1 MLLFLLCHPFPLL
14 DNYGPALYND
24 IIGIYILAQV
34 GYPIV
39 GKDSRR
45 RRYNQQTGG
54 EVVQKEKKGGLLG
67 TAAVMAVI
75 ILAAKALGLLRDIL
89 VGTAYGT
96 TAPAVAYET
105 ASRLPVLIFDFV
117 IGGVVSAAF
126 IPVFSDLLVRE
137 GKKSAMR
144 FAASYVNLI
153 FLLTSILTVAG
164 VAFASPLVD
173 LLAPELA
180 PEVKALAVEL
190 TRILFPMVIC
200 TGLAFSFVGILQ
212 SMGEFR
218 IPALISLVSNLIM
231 VGYLLFFLD
240 DFGVH
245 GLAVAMLCGWGA
257 QALIQAP
264 KLRQFG
270 FRLVPSAGIL
280 SPHIVRS
287 LKLALPILVGTW
299 TQPLCTVINTN
310 FASAMDGGRAIT
322 ALGYANRLYTI
333 LVGVFAFV
341 ATNLLFP
348 HFSRAAAAGDTDT
361 SRRLMFTSVK
371 TLSFII
377 APIAAGLAV
386 LAEPITAILFERRA
400 FTPADT
406 ALTATAL
413 RCFAVGMLFMAAN
426 EVLSKSFFAEN
437 RPKIP
442 MITSLIAMV
451 VNVGLVVVLS
461 RFGIGG
467 IALSSGI
474 AVAVQCLGNAIAY
487 CRVFRTRFA
496 RADLLDLGK
505 SVLAALIMGGAV
517 YVCLPHLPGGYFVQ
531 TVLSVLI
538 GAIVYAAGVLLLRSE
553 EASFVIARVK
563 RTGK

>member
-1 MLLFLLCHPFPLL
+1 MISSISIF
-14 DNYGPALYND
+14 
-24 IIGIYILAQV
+24 
-34 GYPIV
+34 
-39 GKDSRR
+39 SRR
-45 RRYNQQTGG
+45 RDILYYRRSIGEYHFGRGG
-54 EVVQKEKKGGLLG
+54 EVVKNEKKGGLLG
-67 TAAVMAVI
+67 TAAMMA
-75 ILAAKALGLLRDIL
+75 ILIFAAKALGLLRDSL
-89 VGTAYGT
+89 VAGAYGT
-96 TAPAVAYET
+96 TAPAIAYET

-144 FAASYVNLI
+144 YAASYVNLI
-153 FLLTSILTVAG
+153 FCLTSILTVAG
-164 VAFASPLVD
+164 VVFASPLVD
-173 LLAPELA
+173 LLAPKLA
-180 PEVKALAVEL
+180 PDVKTLAVEL
-190 TRILFPMVIC
+190 TRIMFPMVIC

-218 IPALISLVSNLIM
+218 IPAVISLVSNLIM

-240 DFGVH
+240 DFGVY

-257 QALIQAP
+257 QALIQVP
-264 KLRQFG
+264 KLRKLG
-270 FRLVPSAGIL
+270 FRVSLRAGIF
-280 SPHIVRS
+280 SPHILRS
-287 LKLALPILVGTW
+287 LKLALPILIGTW
-299 TQPLCTVINTN
+299 TQPLCTVINTSY
-310 FASAMDGGRAIT
+310 ASAMNGGRAIT

-333 LVGVFAFV
+333 IVGVFAFV

-348 HFSRAAAAGDTDT
+348 HFSRAAASGDTGT

-377 APIAAGLAV
+377 APIAVGLAV
-386 LAEPITAILFERRA
+386 LAEPITAILFERRE

-442 MITSLIAMV
+442 MITSLVAMGI
-451 VNVGLVVVLS
+451 NVGLVIVLS
-461 RFGIGG
+461 PLGVAG

-474 AVAVQCLGNAIAY
+474 AVAVQCVGNAIAY
-487 CRVFRTRFA
+487 CRVFGTRFPVS
-496 RADLLDLGK
+496 DLWDMGK
-505 SVLAALIMGGAV
+505 SVLAALGMGGAV
-517 YVCLPHLPGGYFVQ
+517 YVCLPYLPGGHLIT
-531 TVLSVLI
+531 TVLAVLI
-538 GAIVYAAGVLLLRSE
+538 GAAVYAVLATLLHSE
-553 EASFVIARVK
+553 EIFFVLGK
-563 RTGK
+563 RTKKPTENNEVNP

>member
-1 MLLFLLCHPFPLL
+1 M
-14 DNYGPALYND
+14 
-24 IIGIYILAQV
+24 
-34 GYPIV
+34 
-39 GKDSRR
+39 RE
-45 RRYNQQTGG
+45 GG
-54 EVVQKEKKGGLLG
+54 EVVGKEKKNGLLG

-75 ILAAKALGLLRDIL
+75 VFAAKALGLLRDTL
-89 VGTAYGT
+89 VANAYGM

-144 FAASYVNLI
+144 YAASYVNLI
-153 FLLTSILTVAG
+153 LLISAVLTAVG
-164 VAFASPLVD
+164 VVFASPLVD

-180 PEVKALAVEL
+180 PDVKGLAVEL

-218 IPALISLVSNLIM
+218 IPAMISLVSNLIM

-257 QALIQAP
+257 QALVQVP

-270 FRLVPSAGIL
+270 FRLSLREGIV
-280 SPHIVRS
+280 SPHITRS
-287 LKLALPILVGTW
+287 LKLAVPILIGTW
-299 TQPLCTVINTN
+299 TQPICTVINTN
-310 FASAMDGGRAIT
+310 FASAMNEGRAIT

-333 LVGVFAFV
+333 IVGVFAFV
-341 ATNLLFP
+341 ATNLLYP
-348 HFSRAAAAGDTDT
+348 YFSRAVATGDTGT

-386 LAEPITAILFERRA
+386 LAQPIAAILYDEQSLLRRKPTEDSYDHLLDRHGGQYGSGGD
-400 FTPADT
+400 FVPFWDRWNRYF
-406 ALTATAL
+406 L
-413 RCFAVGMLFMAAN
+413 RHRRGRAVHWKCHRLLPC
-426 EVLSKSFFAEN
+426 VR
-437 RPKIP
+437 RPFP
-442 MITSLIAMV
+442 RLRS
-451 VNVGLVVVLS
+451 VGY
-461 RFGIGG
+461 RQIRPGGIGDGRGCGCMLAPSARRISDTNGTVRSDRCRSVCPCDLASPLRGGG
-467 IALSSGI
+467 IYS
-474 AVAVQCLGNAIAY
+474 
-487 CRVFRTRFA
+487 
-496 RADLLDLGK
+496 
-505 SVLAALIMGGAV
+505 LASDG
-517 YVCLPHLPGGYFVQ
+517 Q
-531 TVLSVLI
+531 K
-538 GAIVYAAGVLLLRSE
+538 E
-553 EASFVIARVK
+553 
-563 RTGK
+563 

>member
-1 MLLFLLCHPFPLL
+1 M
-14 DNYGPALYND
+14 G
-24 IIGIYILAQV
+24 
-34 GYPIV
+34 
-39 GKDSRR
+39 
-45 RRYNQQTGG
+45 
-54 EVVQKEKKGGLLG
+54 KEKKNGLLG

-75 ILAAKALGLLRDIL
+75 VFAAKALGLLRDTL
-89 VGTAYGT
+89 VADAYGM

-105 ASRLPVLIFDFV
+105 ASRLPILIFDFV

-144 FAASYVNLI
+144 YAASYVNLI
-153 FLLTSILTVAG
+153 LLISAVLTAVG

-173 LLAPELA
+173 LLAPDLA
-180 PEVKALAVEL
+180 PEIKGLAVEL

-200 TGLAFSFVGILQ
+200 TGLAYSFVGILQ

-240 DFGVH
+240 DFGVR

-257 QALIQAP
+257 QALIQVP
-264 KLRQFG
+264 KLRKFG
-270 FRLVPSAGIL
+270 FRLSPGAGIS
-280 SPHIVRS
+280 SPHIARS
-287 LKLALPILVGTW
+287 LKLAVPILIGTW
-299 TQPLCTVINTN
+299 TQPICTVINTN
-310 FASAMDGGRAIT
+310 FASAMNEGRAIT

-333 LVGVFAFV
+333 IVGVFAFV
-341 ATNLLFP
+341 ATNLLYP
-348 HFSRAAAAGDTDT
+348 YFSRAVATGDTGT

-386 LAEPITAILFERRA
+386 LAQPIAAILYEHGE

-426 EVLSKSFFAEN
+426 EVMSKAFFAEN

-442 MITSLIAMV
+442 MITSLIAMA
-451 VNVGLVVVLS
+451 VNMGLVVILS

-467 IALSSGI
+467 IAISSGI
-474 AVAVQCLGNAIAY
+474 AVAVQCIGNAIAY
-487 CRVFRTRFA
+487 CRVFGTRFPGS
-496 RADLLDLGK
+496 DLWDMGK
-505 SVLAALIMGGAV
+505 SVLAALAMGGV
-517 YVCLPHLPGGYFVQ
+517 VHVCLPYLPGGYLLQ
-531 TVLSVLI
+531 AVLSVLI
-538 GAIVYAAGVLLLRSE
+538 GAVVYALITLVLRSE
-553 EASFVIARVK
+553 EAGFILSRL
-563 RTGK
+563 TGKKENNEVEL

>member
-1 MLLFLLCHPFPLL
+1 MISSVSIFCRKWGILLGEDKIHIRE
-14 DNYGPALYND
+14 G
-24 IIGIYILAQV
+24 GE
-34 GYPIV
+34 IV
-39 GKDSRR
+39 GK
-45 RRYNQQTGG
+45 
-54 EVVQKEKKGGLLG
+54 EKKSGLLG

-75 ILAAKALGLLRDIL
+75 VFAAKALGLLRDTL
-89 VGTAYGT
+89 VANAYGM
-96 TAPAVAYET
+96 TATAVAYET

-144 FAASYVNLI
+144 YAASYVNLI

-164 VAFASPLVD
+164 VVFASPLVD
-173 LLAPELA
+173 LLAPDLA
-180 PEVKALAVEL
+180 PEVKGLAVEL
-190 TRILFPMVIC
+190 TRIMFPMVIC

-231 VGYLLFFLD
+231 VGYLLFLRER
-240 DFGVH
+240 FGIY

-257 QALIQAP
+257 QALVQVP
-264 KLRQFG
+264 KLRQLG
-270 FRLVPSAGIL
+270 FRLSLRAGIV

-287 LKLALPILVGTW
+287 LKLAVPILIGTW
-299 TQPLCTVINTN
+299 TQPICTVINTN
-310 FASAMDGGRAIT
+310 FASAMNDGRAIP

-333 LVGVFAFV
+333 IVGVFAFV
-341 ATNLLFP
+341 ATNLLYP
-348 HFSRAAAAGDTDT
+348 YFSRAVATGDTGT

-377 APIAAGLAV
+377 APISVGLAV
-386 LAEPITAILFERRA
+386 LAEPVTAILFEKGE

-413 RCFAVGMLFMAAN
+413 RCFAIGMLFMAAN
-426 EVLSKSFFAEN
+426 EVMSKSFFAEN

-442 MITSLIAMV
+442 MMTSLIAMA
-451 VNVGLVVVLS
+451 VNMGLVVVLS

-467 IALSSGI
+467 IAISSGI
-474 AVAVQCLGNAIAY
+474 AVIVQCVGNAIAY
-487 CRVFRTRFA
+487 CRVFRTRFPG
-496 RADLLDLGK
+496 ADLWDMGK
-505 SVLAALIMGGAV
+505 SVLAALLMGGV
-517 YVCLPHLPGGYFVQ
+517 VGVCLPYLPGGYLLQ
-531 TVLSVLI
+531 AVLSVLI
-538 GAIVYAAGVLLLRSE
+538 GAAVYAIATAVLLSE
-553 EASFVIARVK
+553 ETRFVISRL
-563 RTGK
+563 TGKNRTDEVS

>member
-24 IIGIYILAQV
+24 TIGIYILAQV

-45 RRYNQQTGG
+45 GRYNQQTGG

-257 QALIQAP
+257 QALIQVP

-270 FRLVPSAGIL
+270 FRLSPSAGIL

-348 HFSRAAAAGDTDT
+348 HFSRAAASGDTDT

-377 APIAAGLAV
+377 APIAAG
-386 LAEPITAILFERRA
+386 
-400 FTPADT
+400 
-406 ALTATAL
+406 
-413 RCFAVGMLFMAAN
+413 
-426 EVLSKSFFAEN
+426 LSKSFFAEN

>member
-1 MLLFLLCHPFPLL
+1 MR
-14 DNYGPALYND
+14 D
-24 IIGIYILAQV
+24 
-34 GYPIV
+34 
-39 GKDSRR
+39 GKK
-45 RRYNQQTGG
+45 N
-54 EVVQKEKKGGLLG
+54 GLLG
-67 TAAVMAVI
+67 TAAIMA
-75 ILAAKALGLLRDIL
+75 ILVFAAKALGLLRDTL
-89 VGTAYGT
+89 VASAYGT
-96 TAPAVAYET
+96 TDPAIAYET

-144 FAASYVNLI
+144 YAASYVNLI
-153 FLLTSILTVAG
+153 FCLTSILTVAG
-164 VAFASPLVD
+164 VVFASPLVD
-173 LLAPELA
+173 LLAPKLA
-180 PEVKALAVEL
+180 PEVKTLAVEL
-190 TRILFPMVIC
+190 TRIMFPMVIF

-218 IPALISLVSNLIM
+218 IPAVISLVSNLIM

-240 DFGVH
+240 DFGIR

-257 QALIQAP
+257 QALIQVP
-264 KLRQFG
+264 KLREFG
-270 FRLVPSAGIL
+270 FRISLRAGIF

-287 LKLALPILVGTW
+287 LKLALPILIGTW
-299 TQPLCTVINTN
+299 TQPLCTVINTSY
-310 FASAMDGGRAIT
+310 ASAMNGGRAIT

-333 LVGVFAFV
+333 IVGVFAFV

-348 HFSRAAAAGDTDT
+348 YFSRAAASGDTGT

-386 LAEPITAILFERRA
+386 LAEPITAILFERKE

-413 RCFAVGMLFMAAN
+413 RCLALGMLFMAAN
-426 EVLSKSFFAEN
+426 EVLSKAFFAEN

-442 MITSLIAMV
+442 MITSLAAMA

-461 RFGIGG
+461 PLGVAG

-474 AVAVQCLGNAIAY
+474 AVAIQCIANAIAY
-487 CRVFRTRFA
+487 CRVFGTRFPGC
-496 RADLLDLGK
+496 DLIDIGK
-505 SVLAALIMGGAV
+505 SVLAALLMGGAV
-517 YVCLPHLPGGYFVQ
+517 YFALPYLPGGYFVQ

-538 GAIVYAAGVLLLRSE
+538 GAVVYGIAAALLRSE
-553 EASFVIARVK
+553 EIGFVLCKLR
-563 RTGK
+563 GKPTEDNEVHS